1 MLVRAGYFPL
11 PHRLPFSFTWPPSAS
26 TELTMT
32 TSIQADIPDRLAQQA
47 AILIR
52 DGWASDLDEILTK
65 ALRRYL
71 SSHSAELSETF
82 VHEDLH
88 WGLRGDG

>member
-1 MLVRAGYFPL
+1 MLVRAGYLPL
-11 PHRLPFSFTWPPSAS
+11 PHRLSLSLIWPLSAS
-26 TELTMT
+26 IERTMT
-32 TSIQADIPDRLAQQA
+32 TYIRADIPDRLVQQA
-47 AILIR
+47 AILVH
-52 DGWASDLDEILTK
+52 DGWASDLDEILID

-82 VHEDLH
+82 VREDVE

>member
-1 MLVRAGYFPL
+1 
-11 PHRLPFSFTWPPSAS
+11 
-26 TELTMT
+26 MT

-52 DGWASDLDEILTK
+52 DGWASDLDEILTE

-82 VHEDLH
+82 VREDLE